1 MRVKIKINRRMK
13 KQKLLST
20 GGHLFQR
27 FSICAYSC
35 PICEAE
41 LFEHTI
47 GSLSSSNQQQL
58 ECHIAIR
65 APLQGDTAVEIPTAP
80 EVAEPEQKACQDINH
95 ISFTLQF
102 YIYIYISGCSLM

>member
-1 MRVKIKINRRMK
+1 MENLAAPELPEPEQKACQDANCVAVTLQLNINIYTYKKVVFLMRVKIKRNRRMK
-13 KQKLLST
+13 KQKLMST

-47 GSLSSSNQQQL
+47 GSLSGSIQ
-58 ECHIAIR
+58 
-65 APLQGDTAVEIPTAP
+65 
-80 EVAEPEQKACQDINH
+80 
-95 ISFTLQF
+95 
-102 YIYIYISGCSLM
+102 